1 MPHDSV
7 PRRSAFPSAQSD
19 LASSEWPGARI
30 ATAVPPN
37 PTASPVR
44 RFGSAV
50 AETARSLVAQ
60 NAAEWAAAIAYYAL
74 LSAFP
79 LMLVAA
85 SVAAL
90 AVDPAWAVERATAVL
105 GEFLPGGEQIEAIV
119 QGAVASRGRIGLFS
133 GLALLWTGGR
143 ALAALTLALNGVCD
157 DDDADD
163 APRRFLVSLGLLA
176 LVGMGFLAAL
186 LAGML
191 VDELWGAVGVL
202 PGATG
207 PTFAVART
215 AIQAVALLG
224 AFYLVYRLVPGA
236 ASTAGRR

>member
-1 MPHDSV
+1 V
-7 PRRSAFPSAQSD
+7 ARSADRLRGA
-19 LASSEWPGARI
+19 PGA
-30 ATAVPPN
+30 N
-37 PTASPVR
+37 R

-50 AETARSLVAQ
+50 AETARALLAQ
-60 NAAEWAAAIAYYAL
+60 NAAEWAAALAYYAL

-105 GEFLPGGEQIEAIV
+105 GEFLPGGGDRVEGIV
-119 QGAVASRGRIGLFS
+119 QGAVASRGRLGLLS

-143 ALAALTLALNGVCD
+143 ALAALTLALNAVCG

-163 APRRFLVSLGLLA
+163 APRRFLVSLGLSA
-176 LVGMGFLAAL
+176 LVGLGFLAAL
-186 LAGML
+186 LAGRL
-191 VDELWGAVGVL
+191 VNELWDAVGVL

-207 PTFAVART
+207 PAFAVART